1 MRSGKNMTRKKK
13 KLSLQQ
19 MFERDAGQG
28 LENFDKP
35 PTKVNVFER
44 ASKIKTW
51 NMFIHLVEQENI
63 TPAEALTVVLK
74 HVKKNWT
81 RLKILK
87 DPQQMEAIAN
97 LLKWENKIKRKKL
110 YQSQYLEDFAQMTGY
125 KIPNT
130 FHTFETEMA
139 LFRNVFGAKRDK
151 SGKFSLERLEK
162 SYARKK
168 LTGKLFDRV
177 ERLQQQKDKGYVL
190 TPLGWKKIQE

>member
-63 TPAEALTVVLK
+63 TPAEALIVVLK

-110 YQSQYLEDFAQMTGY
+110 YHSQYLEDFAEMTGY

-130 FHTFETEMA
+130 FHGKIAATKRQGLCSNSSWMEEET
-139 LFRNVFGAKRDK
+139 GIK
-151 SGKFSLERLEK
+151 SNTYWCLLKFLYS
-162 SYARKK
+162 
-168 LTGKLFDRV
+168 
-177 ERLQQQKDKGYVL
+177 
-190 TPLGWKKIQE
+190 

>member
-1 MRSGKNMTRKKK
+1 
-13 KLSLQQ
+13 

-63 TPAEALTVVLK
+63 TPAEALIVVLK

-87 DPQQMEAIAN
+87 DPQQVEAIAN

-110 YQSQYLEDFAQMTGY
+110 YQSQYLEDFAEMTGY

-168 LTGKLFDRV
+168 LTGKIFDRV

-190 TPLGWKKIQE
+190 TALGWKKKQE